1 VVSDASACAA
11 SLRSGAAHPMIL
23 VDQPIALI
31 DQPIAI
37 ELRGFPPQQQVRIT
51 ATQTLPGASRWQ
63 GHATFIS
70 DGDGRVDLARQAPLA
85 GSYDGAASMGL
96 FWSAEQMPGETQPVP
111 ADYALR
117 PIPVRLEATAPDGTR
132 ATLTLERQIASPGVT
147 RHPIRTASIV
157 GTLFLPPGTGRFPA
171 VLVVSGGGGGI
182 EQFRAAILASH
193 GYAALALGHFAVEGR
208 PRGLVNIP
216 LEYFETAIRWMRA
229 QPWFDDR
236 LLAVWG
242 TSRGGELALLLGAT
256 FPEINAV
263 AAWAPSGV
271 VFWALGL
278 AEPGDTRPRA
288 AWTFRGKPLPFL
300 QENNTSG
307 DPAPA
312 LGAGT
317 AGRLHAVLPQP
328 APRRGRG
335 RARHHP
341 GREDPRAGPARLGH
355 GRSDVAVDRSRRHCA
370 APARSAPPPLPV
382 PAFEIPRRRAHDPG
396 AVLAADAPRAQ
407 AQCRG
412 TVRSL
417 VALRGYPAGRC
428 RSRRRRVARPSRVSR
443 RRERCGSVSVERE
456 RRHGQL
462 GEHEERASVVRP
474 ACRLGEAKRFRC

>member
-85 GSYDGAASMGL
+85 GSYDGAAPMGL

-132 ATLTLERQIASPGVT
+132 ATLSLERQIAAPGVT

-157 GTLFLPPGTGRFPA
+157 GTLFLPPGTGRFSA

-312 LGAGT
+312 LEPERPVAYTPFYRSQLRDAGAVARATIPVEKIRGPVQLVSGMDDQMWPSTDLADIALRRLEAHRHPFPFRHLKYRDAGHTILVPYWPLTRRVHRLNVEGLSDLLLLYGGTLRADAEAGVDAWHDLLAFLADASGAG
-317 AGRLHAVLPQP
+317 P
-328 APRRGRG
+328 
-335 RARHHP
+335 
-341 GREDPRAGPARLGH
+341 
-355 GRSDVAVDRSRRHCA
+355 
-370 APARSAPPPLPV
+370 
-382 PAFEIPRRRAHDPG
+382 
-396 AVLAADAPRAQ
+396 
-407 AQCRG
+407 
-412 TVRSL
+412 
-417 VALRGYPAGRC
+417 
-428 RSRRRRVARPSRVSR
+428 
-443 RRERCGSVSVERE
+443 
-456 RRHGQL
+456 
-462 GEHEERASVVRP
+462 
-474 ACRLGEAKRFRC
+474 